1 MALAAASFLD
11 ESVGNNQGCTLM
23 RDSEHLGVIKEMV
36 LALLDEVKS
45 LAEIQV
51 SAPGAADDEQD
62 FYEMVMEYEKFLIR
76 RALLRAR
83 GNQARA
89 AQMLRLKPTTLYNK
103 IKAYHINAARP
114 SPECGDGLLAADC
127 PELRFQ
133 CHRPSP

>member
-1 MALAAASFLD
+1 
-11 ESVGNNQGCTLM
+11 LM

-36 LALLDEVKS
+36 LTLLDEVKS
-45 LAEIQV
+45 LAEIQDP
-51 SAPGAADDEQD
+51 APGTTDGEQD
-62 FYEMVMEYEKFLIR
+62 FYEMVIEYEKFLIR

-89 AQMLRLKPTTLYNK
+89 ALMLRLKPTTLHNK
-103 IKAYHINAARP
+103 IKAYHINAASP

-133 CHRPSP
+133 CHKPSP

>member
-1 MALAAASFLD
+1 M
-11 ESVGNNQGCTLM
+11 M

-45 LAEIQV
+45 LAEIQDP
-51 SAPGAADDEQD
+51 APGAADDEQD

-89 AQMLRLKPTTLYNK
+89 ALMLRLKPTTLYNK
-103 IKAYHINAARP
+103 IQAYHTNATRP

-127 PELRFQ
+127 PELRLQ
-133 CHRPSP
+133 GHKPSP